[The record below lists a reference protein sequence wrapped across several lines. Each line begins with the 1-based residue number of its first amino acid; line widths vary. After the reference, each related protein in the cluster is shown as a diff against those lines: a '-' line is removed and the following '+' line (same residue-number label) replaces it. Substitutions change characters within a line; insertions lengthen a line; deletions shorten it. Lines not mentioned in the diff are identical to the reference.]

1 MFVNKIIKIRSNLN
15 INSLISYISY
25 AKLSNISNKRI
36 TRISSDTKV
45 SKSELKTEC
54 NETSIQTKLINR
66 NPRNLEQLLF
76 EQKTLGFELDL
87 PQRHFWNK
95 F

>member
-1 MFVNKIIKIRSNLN
+1 MFVIKLIKITSNLN
-15 INSLISYISY
+15 SYGFISC

-36 TRISSDTKV
+36 TRVSSDTKV
-45 SKSELKTEC
+45 SKSELKTEG

-87 PQRHFWNK
+87 PQRIFWNK

>member
-1 MFVNKIIKIRSNLN
+1 MFVNKLIKIRSNLN
-15 INSLISYISY
+15 INSLISY

-45 SKSELKTEC
+45 SKSELKTEG